1 MVEQSDGMDDVLDGT
16 LRVALTAAGRL
27 AEIAAREQ
35 EQSARAA
42 RGVSEN
48 EARQL
53 QARLDAERSAAR
65 AQLAPVRQ
73 DDWWDKARTSD
84 IARAWQTAATW
95 QQVDPEAA
103 AAVTVIRQQ
112 VQKRFDVDIDTI
124 TAADPRSVQTL
135 LDEHGPAAPRR
146 GQEAAQQA
154 EAAILLATD
163 DRSRAASTAA
173 QPAAAVDGWD
183 SLQRRVDLGH
193 RVAQQADPEVAEA
206 RVVAD
211 THQATPPAAATAL
224 TATRG
229 GHVVQRPA
237 PAAEVRL
244 ER

>member
-1 MVEQSDGMDDVLDGT
+1 MAEQSDGMDDVLDGT

-27 AEIAAREQ
+27 AEMAARDI

-42 RGVSEN
+42 QGASEN

-73 DDWWDKARTSD
+73 DDWWDKARTTD

-103 AAVTVIRQQ
+103 AAVAVIGQQ
-112 VQKRFDVDIDTI
+112 VQKRFDVDIDSTK
-124 TAADPRSVQTL
+124 ADPRSVQTL
-135 LDEHGPAAPRR
+135 LDEHGLAAPRR
-146 GQEAAQQA
+146 GHEAAQHA
-154 EAAILLATD
+154 EAAILLATG

-173 QPAAAVDGWD
+173 APAAAVDGWD
-183 SLQRRVDLGH
+183 SPQRRVDLGH
-193 RVAQQADPEVAEA
+193 RMATLADPEAAEA

-211 THQATPPAAATAL
+211 THQATPPAAATAPA
-224 TATRG
+224 ATRG
-229 GHVVQRPA
+229 GPVVQRPT

>member
-1 MVEQSDGMDDVLDGT
+1 MAEQSDGMDDVLDGT

-42 RGVSEN
+42 QGAGEN

-84 IARAWQTAATW
+84 IARAWETAATW

-124 TAADPRSVQTL
+124 GANPRSVQTL
-135 LDEHGPAAPRR
+135 LDEHGPAVPRR
-146 GQEAAQQA
+146 GHEAAQQA
-154 EAAILLATD
+154 EAAILLAAD
-163 DRSRAASTAA
+163 DRISAASTAA
-173 QPAAAVDGWD
+173 EPAAAVSSWD
-183 SLQRRVDLGH
+183 SPQRRVDLGH
-193 RVAQQADPEVAEA
+193 RVAQLADPEVAEA

-211 THQATPPAAATAL
+211 THQATPPAAATVP
-224 TATRG
+224 TSTRG

-237 PAAEVRL
+237 PAAEIRL

>member
-42 RGVSEN
+42 QGASEN

-73 DDWWDKARTSD
+73 DDWWDEARTSD

-103 AAVTVIRQQ
+103 AAVTVIREQ

-124 TAADPRSVQTL
+124 GADPRSVQTL
-135 LDEHGPAAPRR
+135 LDEHGLAAPRR
-146 GQEAAQQA
+146 GRAAAQQA
-154 EAAILLATD
+154 EAAILLAAD

-173 QPAAAVDGWD
+173 EPSAAVRTWD
-183 SLQRRVDLGH
+183 SPQRRVDLGD
-193 RVAQQADPEVAEA
+193 RVAQLADSEVAEA

-211 THQATPPAAATAL
+211 THQATPPAAATAP

-237 PAAEVRL
+237 RAAEVSL